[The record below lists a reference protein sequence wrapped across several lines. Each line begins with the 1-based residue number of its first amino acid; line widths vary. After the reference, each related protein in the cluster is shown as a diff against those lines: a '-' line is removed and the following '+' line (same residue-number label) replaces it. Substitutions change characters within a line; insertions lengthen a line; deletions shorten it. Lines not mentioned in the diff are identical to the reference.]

1 MFLSRTFLISLF
13 AAIALSACTKEDSE
27 DLNEIELFGTLVKMS
42 DDVMT
47 THMYGE
53 FAIDTFAVRSS
64 SIDLNAYVGEAVTAK
79 GRPIEGY
86 PLSGGPVYV
95 EITEIAPLVL
105 LPQE

>member
-1 MFLSRTFLISLF
+1 MPLLRTFLLSLF
-13 AAIALSACTKEDSE
+13 AAVLFTACTKEDSE
-27 DLNEIELFGTLVKMS
+27 DLNEIELSGTLVKMS

-47 THMYGE
+47 TYMYGE

-64 SIDLNAYVGEAVTAK
+64 SIDLNAYEGEAVTAK

-86 PLSGGPVYV
+86 PLSGGPVYL

-105 LPQE
+105 LPQK